1 MRKKETMKHKG
12 KERERKKK
20 KAETERK
27 KELDTFKARV
37 AQLVFN
43 KIFDWNLFFS
53 ESNLG
58 GDCQAEQYAAISLSN
73 PEQDLLRAQLSS
85 EGPQF
90 PGKFS
95 SQTFLQINDKI
106 QKHFNTK
113 LVVNNKTNNQTIAR
127 NFINSQRGEGGRGGG
142 ARVQKTSS

>member
-43 KIFDWNLFFS
+43 KIFD
-53 ESNLG
+53 
-58 GDCQAEQYAAISLSN
+58 
-73 PEQDLLRAQLSS
+73 
-85 EGPQF
+85 
-90 PGKFS
+90 
-95 SQTFLQINDKI
+95 
-106 QKHFNTK
+106 
-113 LVVNNKTNNQTIAR
+113 
-127 NFINSQRGEGGRGGG
+127 
-142 ARVQKTSS
+142 